1 MMNQTKVEKVLELK
15 HITKKFGDFVA
26 NDDISLTVGRGE
38 IHALLGEN
46 GAGKSTLMNVVFGM
60 YQPDGGAISVYENET
75 KIENPNHAI
84 HLGIGMVH
92 QHFKLIENFTVTENI
107 ILGME
112 PKDGIRINMK
122 AAVKE
127 VSDISTKYG
136 LKVNPT
142 SKIEDLPVG
151 MQQKVEILKCL
162 YRGANLLIFDE
173 PTAVL
178 TPDEIGELLQIMKK
192 LVAEGKSII
201 LITHKLNEIMKVAD
215 KCTVIR
221 KGKFI
226 ASVDVAETNEEQ
238 LAELMVGKNL
248 SREIEKAAYNPQ
260 ATVLEI
266 TNLTSF
272 SASKKRIL
280 DDVNL
285 TVAAGEILGI
295 AGVDGNGQS
304 ELVEA
309 IVKMRA
315 FDEGDVL
322 INGVSIKEKSTRE
335 IYESGVSYVPADRH
349 KHGLVLDND
358 IAENLILIEYYK
370 EKHNQ
375 GIRLDKV
382 RMYEEARE
390 AMQNFDIRA
399 ENEYTVVRGMSG
411 GNQQKVI
418 LSREISREPKLLI
431 IVQPTRG
438 LDIGAIDF
446 IHRQIVRLRDKGV
459 AILLVS
465 FELEEILTLSD
476 RIAIIFDGKIV
487 GETKPETTN
496 DRELGLM
503 MAGKGSGEE

>member
-1 MMNQTKVEKVLELK
+1 MEQKRVEKVLELK
-15 HITKKFGDFVA
+15 HITKKFGNFVA
-26 NDDISLTVGRGE
+26 NDDVSLTVRRGE

-60 YQPDGGAISVYENET
+60 YQPEEGSISVYENKT

-107 ILGME
+107 IIGME
-112 PKDGIRINMK
+112 PKDGVRLNMK

-127 VSDISTKYG
+127 VQKISEKYG
-136 LKVNPT
+136 LKVDPN

-178 TPDEIGELLQIMKK
+178 TPDEIGELLQVMQK

-215 KCTVIR
+215 KCTIIR
-221 KGKFI
+221 KGKYI
-226 ASVDVAETNEEQ
+226 ATVDIKDSNKEE
-238 LAELMVGKNL
+238 LAEMMIGKNI
-248 SREIEKAAYNPQ
+248 SREIDKEAYSPKQN
-260 ATVLEI
+260 VLEI
-266 TNLTSF
+266 KNLTMLGS
-272 SASKKRIL
+272 SKKKVLNNI
-280 DDVNL
+280 NL
-285 TVAAGEILGI
+285 TVAAGEIVGI
-295 AGVDGNGQS
+295 AGVDGNGQM
-304 ELVEA
+304 ELAEA
-309 IVKMRA
+309 IIKMRD
-315 FDEGDVL
+315 FEEGDIL
-322 INGVSIKEKSTRE
+322 INGVSQKDKSTRE

-349 KHGLVLDND
+349 KHGLVLEND

-370 EKHNQ
+370 EKYNQ
-375 GIRLDKV
+375 GIKLNKAL
-382 RMYEEARE
+382 MYEEART
-390 AMQNFDIRA
+390 AMENYDIRA
-399 ENEYTVVRGMSG
+399 ENEYTIVRGMSG

-418 LSREISREPKLLI
+418 LSREISRDPELLI

-446 IHRQIVRLRDKGV
+446 IHRQVVRLRDKGV
-459 AILLVS
+459 AVLLIS

-476 RIAIIFDGKIV
+476 RIDIIFDGQIV
-487 GETKPETTN
+487 GQTKPTETN

-503 MAGKGSGEE
+503 MAGKGSGDE

>member
-1 MMNQTKVEKVLELK
+1 MEQKRVEKVLELK
-15 HITKKFGDFVA
+15 HITKRFGNFVA
-26 NDDISLTVGRGE
+26 NDDVSLTVRRGE

-60 YQPDGGAISVYENET
+60 YQPEEGTISVYENET

-107 ILGME
+107 IIGME
-112 PKDGIRINMK
+112 PKNGIRLNMK
-122 AAVKE
+122 AAIKE
-127 VSDISTKYG
+127 VRNISEKYG
-136 LKVNPT
+136 LKVDPN

-178 TPDEIGELLQIMKK
+178 TPDEIGELLQVMQK

-221 KGKFI
+221 KGKYI
-226 ASVDVAETNEEQ
+226 GTVDIKDTNKEE
-238 LAELMVGKNL
+238 LAEMMIGKNI
-248 SREIEKAAYNPQ
+248 SREIDKKAYNPQ
-260 ATVLEI
+260 QNILEI
-266 TNLTSF
+266 KNLTML
-272 SASKKRIL
+272 SASKKKLLNNI
-280 DDVNL
+280 NL
-285 TVAAGEILGI
+285 TVASGEVVGI
-295 AGVDGNGQS
+295 AGVDGNGQM
-304 ELVEA
+304 ELAEA
-309 IVKMRA
+309 IIKMRS
-315 FDEGDVL
+315 FQEGDIL
-322 INGVSIKEKSTRE
+322 INGVSQKNKSTRE

-349 KHGLVLDND
+349 KHGLVLEND

-370 EKHNQ
+370 EKYND
-375 GIRLDKV
+375 GIKLNKAL
-382 RMYEEARE
+382 MYEEARE
-390 AMQNFDIRA
+390 AMKNYDVRA
-399 ENEYTVVRGMSG
+399 ENERTIVRGMSG

-418 LSREISREPKLLI
+418 LSREISRNPELLI

-446 IHRQIVRLRDKGV
+446 IHREVVRLRDKGV
-459 AILLVS
+459 AILLIS

-476 RIAIIFDGKIV
+476 RIDIIFDGQIV
-487 GETKPETTN
+487 GQTKPNETN

-503 MAGKGSGEE
+503 MAGKGSGDE

>member
-1 MMNQTKVEKVLELK
+1 MEQKRVEKVLELK
-15 HITKKFGDFVA
+15 HITKRFGNFVA
-26 NDDISLTVGRGE
+26 NDDVSLTVRRGE

-60 YQPDGGAISVYENET
+60 YQPEEGTISVYENET

-107 ILGME
+107 IIGME
-112 PKDGIRINMK
+112 PKKGIRLNMK
-122 AAVKE
+122 AAIKE
-127 VSDISTKYG
+127 VRNISEKYG
-136 LKVNPT
+136 LKVDPN

-178 TPDEIGELLQIMKK
+178 TPDEIGELLQVMQK

-221 KGKFI
+221 KGKYI
-226 ASVDVAETNEEQ
+226 GTVDIKDTNKEE
-238 LAELMVGKNL
+238 LAEMMIGKNI
-248 SREIEKAAYNPQ
+248 SREIDKKAYNPQ
-260 ATVLEI
+260 QNILEI
-266 TNLTSF
+266 KNLTML
-272 SASKKRIL
+272 SASKKKLLNNI
-280 DDVNL
+280 NL
-285 TVAAGEILGI
+285 TVASGEVVGI
-295 AGVDGNGQS
+295 AGVDGNGQM
-304 ELVEA
+304 ELAEA
-309 IVKMRA
+309 IIKMRS
-315 FDEGDVL
+315 FQEGDIL
-322 INGVSIKEKSTRE
+322 INGVSQKNKSTRE

-370 EKHNQ
+370 EKYND
-375 GIRLDKV
+375 GIKLNKAL
-382 RMYEEARE
+382 MYEEARE
-390 AMQNFDIRA
+390 AMKSYDVRA
-399 ENEYTVVRGMSG
+399 ENERTIVRGMSG

-418 LSREISREPKLLI
+418 LSREISRNPELLI

-446 IHRQIVRLRDKGV
+446 IHREVVRLRDKGV
-459 AILLVS
+459 AILLIS

-476 RIAIIFDGKIV
+476 RIDIIFDGQIV
-487 GETKPETTN
+487 GQTKPNETN

-503 MAGKGSGEE
+503 MAGKGSGDE

>member
-1 MMNQTKVEKVLELK
+1 MKQTRVEKVLELK
-15 HITKKFGDFVA
+15 NITKKFGDFVA
-26 NDDISLTVGRGE
+26 NDDISLTIRRGE

-60 YQPDGGAISVYENET
+60 YQPEGGSISVYENET

-92 QHFKLIENFTVTENI
+92 QHFKLIDNFTVTENI
-107 ILGME
+107 IIGME
-112 PKDGIRINMK
+112 PKNGMRLNMK

-127 VSDISTKYG
+127 VRNISEKYG
-136 LKVNPT
+136 LKVDPN

-178 TPDEIGELLQIMKK
+178 TPDEINELLEVMQL

-221 KGKFI
+221 KGKYI
-226 ASVDVAETNEEQ
+226 STVDIEETNKEE
-238 LAELMVGKNL
+238 LAEMMIGKNI
-248 SREIEKAAYNPQ
+248 SREIMKEAYNPKQ
-260 ATVLEI
+260 NVLEI
-266 TNLTSF
+266 KNLTMF
-272 SASKKRIL
+272 GPNKKKVLNNI
-280 DDVNL
+280 NL
-285 TVAAGEILGI
+285 SVAAGEVVGI
-295 AGVDGNGQS
+295 AGVDGNGQT
-304 ELVEA
+304 ELSEA

-315 FDEGDVL
+315 FDEGDIL
-322 INGVSIKEKSTRE
+322 INGVSQKEKTTRE

-349 KHGLVLDND
+349 KHGLVLDNN

-370 EKHNQ
+370 GKYNQ
-375 GIRLDKV
+375 GIKLNKAL
-382 RMYEEARE
+382 MYEEAKE
-390 AMQNFDIRA
+390 AMRNYDIRA
-399 ENEYTVVRGMSG
+399 ENENTIVRGMSG
-411 GNQQKVI
+411 GNQQKII
-418 LSREISREPKLLI
+418 LSREINRNPDLLI

-438 LDIGAIDF
+438 LDVGAIDF
-446 IHRQIVRLRDKGV
+446 IHRQIIRLRDQGV

-476 RIAIIFDGKIV
+476 RIDVIFDGQIIGQTNPK
-487 GETKPETTN
+487 ETN
-496 DRELGLM
+496 DRELGLR
-503 MAGKGSGEE
+503 MAGKGSGEG

>member
-1 MMNQTKVEKVLELK
+1 MEQKRVEKVLELK
-15 HITKKFGDFVA
+15 HITKRFGNFVA
-26 NDDISLTVGRGE
+26 NDDVSLTVRRGE

-60 YQPDGGAISVYENET
+60 YQPEEGSISVYENET

-107 ILGME
+107 IIGME
-112 PKDGIRINMK
+112 PKNGIRLNMK

-127 VSDISTKYG
+127 VRNISEKYG
-136 LKVNPT
+136 LKVDPN

-178 TPDEIGELLQIMKK
+178 TPDEIGELLQVMQT

-201 LITHKLNEIMKVAD
+201 LITHKLNEIMKVAN

-221 KGKFI
+221 KGKYI
-226 ASVDVAETNEEQ
+226 STVDIKNSNKEE
-238 LAELMVGKNL
+238 LAEMMIGKNI
-248 SREIEKAAYNPQ
+248 SREIDKQAYDPKQN
-260 ATVLEI
+260 VLEI
-266 TNLTSF
+266 KNLTMLSP
-272 SASKKRIL
+272 SKKKLLNNI
-280 DDVNL
+280 NL
-285 TVAAGEILGI
+285 TVAAGEVVGI
-295 AGVDGNGQS
+295 AGVDGNGQM
-304 ELVEA
+304 ELAEA
-309 IVKMRA
+309 IVKMRD
-315 FDEGDVL
+315 FQEGDIL
-322 INGVSIKEKSTRE
+322 INGVSQKDKSTRE

-370 EKHNQ
+370 EKYNQ
-375 GIRLDKV
+375 GIKLNKTL
-382 RMYEEARE
+382 MYEEARA
-390 AMQNFDIRA
+390 AMKNYDVRA
-399 ENEYTVVRGMSG
+399 ENERTIVRGMSG

-418 LSREISREPKLLI
+418 LSREIGRDPELLI

-446 IHRQIVRLRDKGV
+446 IHRQVIRLRDKGV
-459 AILLVS
+459 AVLLIS

-476 RIAIIFDGKIV
+476 RIDIIFDGQIV
-487 GETKPETTN
+487 GQTKPNETN

-503 MAGKGSGEE
+503 MAGKGSGDE

>member
-1 MMNQTKVEKVLELK
+1 MEQKRVEKVLELK
-15 HITKKFGDFVA
+15 HITKRFGNFVA
-26 NDDISLTVGRGE
+26 NDDVSLTVRRGE

-60 YQPDGGAISVYENET
+60 YQPEEGTISVYENET

-107 ILGME
+107 IIGME
-112 PKDGIRINMK
+112 PKNGIRLNMK
-122 AAVKE
+122 AAIKE
-127 VSDISTKYG
+127 VRNISEKYG
-136 LKVNPT
+136 LKVDPN

-178 TPDEIGELLQIMKK
+178 TPDEIGELLQVMQK

-221 KGKFI
+221 KGKYI
-226 ASVDVAETNEEQ
+226 GTVDIKDTNKEE
-238 LAELMVGKNL
+238 LAEMMIGKNI
-248 SREIEKAAYNPQ
+248 SREIDKEAYNPQ
-260 ATVLEI
+260 QNILEI
-266 TNLTSF
+266 KNLTML
-272 SASKKRIL
+272 SASKKKLLNNI
-280 DDVNL
+280 NL
-285 TVAAGEILGI
+285 TVASGEVVGI
-295 AGVDGNGQS
+295 AGVDGNGQM
-304 ELVEA
+304 ELAEA
-309 IVKMRA
+309 IIKMRS
-315 FDEGDVL
+315 FQEGDIL
-322 INGVSIKEKSTRE
+322 INGVSQKNKATRE

-370 EKHNQ
+370 EKYND
-375 GIRLDKV
+375 GIKLNKAL
-382 RMYEEARE
+382 MYEEARE
-390 AMQNFDIRA
+390 AMKSYDVRA
-399 ENEYTVVRGMSG
+399 ENERTIVRGMSG

-418 LSREISREPKLLI
+418 LSREISRNPELLI

-446 IHRQIVRLRDKGV
+446 IHREVVRLRDKGV
-459 AILLVS
+459 AILLIS

-476 RIAIIFDGKIV
+476 RIDIIFDGQIV
-487 GETKPETTN
+487 GQTKPNETN

-503 MAGKGSGEE
+503 MAGKGSGDE

>member
-1 MMNQTKVEKVLELK
+1 MEQKRVEKVLELK
-15 HITKKFGDFVA
+15 HITKRFGNFVA
-26 NDDISLTVGRGE
+26 NDDVSLTVRRGE

-60 YQPDGGAISVYENET
+60 YQPEEGTISVYENEM

-107 ILGME
+107 IIGME
-112 PKDGIRINMK
+112 PKNGIRLNMK
-122 AAVKE
+122 AAIKE
-127 VSDISTKYG
+127 VRNISEKYG
-136 LKVNPT
+136 LKVDPN

-178 TPDEIGELLQIMKK
+178 TPDEIGELLQVMQK

-221 KGKFI
+221 KGKYI
-226 ASVDVAETNEEQ
+226 GTVDTKESSKEE
-238 LAELMVGKNL
+238 LAEMMIGKNI
-248 SREIEKAAYNPQ
+248 SREIDKEAYNPQ
-260 ATVLEI
+260 QNILEI
-266 TNLTSF
+266 KNLTML
-272 SASKKRIL
+272 SASKKKLLNNI
-280 DDVNL
+280 NL
-285 TVAAGEILGI
+285 TVASGEVVGI
-295 AGVDGNGQS
+295 AGVDGNGQM
-304 ELVEA
+304 ELAEA
-309 IVKMRA
+309 IIKMRS
-315 FDEGDVL
+315 FQEGDIL
-322 INGVSIKEKSTRE
+322 INGVSQKNKATRE

-370 EKHNQ
+370 EKYND
-375 GIRLDKV
+375 GIKLNKAL
-382 RMYEEARE
+382 MYEEARE
-390 AMQNFDIRA
+390 AMKSYDVRA
-399 ENEYTVVRGMSG
+399 ENERTIVRGMSG

-418 LSREISREPKLLI
+418 LSREISRNPELLI

-446 IHRQIVRLRDKGV
+446 IHREVVRLRDKGV
-459 AILLVS
+459 AILLIS

-476 RIAIIFDGKIV
+476 RIDIIFDGQIV
-487 GETKPETTN
+487 GQTKPNETN

-503 MAGKGSGEE
+503 MAGKGSGDE

>member
-1 MMNQTKVEKVLELK
+1 MEQKRVEKVLELK
-15 HITKKFGDFVA
+15 NITKKFGNFVA
-26 NDDISLTVGRGE
+26 NDDISLTVRRGE

-60 YQPDGGAISVYENET
+60 YQPEEGSISVYENET

-92 QHFKLIENFTVTENI
+92 QHFKLIETFTVTENI
-107 ILGME
+107 IIGME
-112 PKDGIRINMK
+112 PKKGIRLNMK
-122 AAVKE
+122 AAINEVK
-127 VSDISTKYG
+127 DISEKYG
-136 LKVNPT
+136 LKVDPN

-178 TPDEIGELLQIMKK
+178 TPDEIGELLQVMQT

-221 KGKFI
+221 KGKYI
-226 ASVDVAETNEEQ
+226 GTVNIKESNKEE
-238 LAELMVGKNL
+238 LAEMMIGKNI
-248 SREIEKAAYNPQ
+248 SREIDKKLYNPKKN
-260 ATVLEI
+260 VLEI
-266 TNLTSF
+266 KNLTMLS
-272 SASKKRIL
+272 SSKKKIL
-280 DDVNL
+280 NNINL
-285 TVAAGEILGI
+285 TVAAGEIVGI
-295 AGVDGNGQS
+295 AGVDGNGQM
-304 ELVEA
+304 ELTEA
-309 IVKMRA
+309 IIKMRE
-315 FDEGDVL
+315 FDEGEIL
-322 INGVSIKEKSTRE
+322 INGVSQKNKTTRE

-370 EKHNQ
+370 EKYNQ
-375 GIRLDKV
+375 GIKLNKAL
-382 RMYEEARE
+382 MYEEAKE
-390 AMQNFDIRA
+390 AMVNYDVRA
-399 ENEYTVVRGMSG
+399 ENERTIVRGMSG

-418 LSREISREPKLLI
+418 LSREISRDPELLI

-459 AILLVS
+459 AVLLIS

-476 RIAIIFDGKIV
+476 RIDIIFDGQIV
-487 GETKPETTN
+487 GQTKPDETN

-503 MAGKGSGEE
+503 MAGKGSGDE

>member
-1 MMNQTKVEKVLELK
+1 MEQKRVEKVLELK
-15 HITKKFGDFVA
+15 NITKKFGNFVA
-26 NDDISLTVGRGE
+26 NDDISLTVRRGE

-60 YQPDGGAISVYENET
+60 YQPEEGSISVYENET

-92 QHFKLIENFTVTENI
+92 QHFKLIETFTVTENI
-107 ILGME
+107 IIGME
-112 PKDGIRINMK
+112 PKKGIRLNMK
-122 AAVKE
+122 AAINEVK
-127 VSDISTKYG
+127 DISEKYG
-136 LKVNPT
+136 LKVDPN

-178 TPDEIGELLQIMKK
+178 TPDEIGELLQVMQK

-221 KGKFI
+221 KGKYI
-226 ASVDVAETNEEQ
+226 GTVDIKESNKEE
-238 LAELMVGKNL
+238 LAEMMIGKNI
-248 SREIEKAAYNPQ
+248 SREIDKKLYNPKEN
-260 ATVLEI
+260 VLEI
-266 TNLTSF
+266 KNLTMLS
-272 SASKKRIL
+272 SSKKKIL
-280 DDVNL
+280 NNINL
-285 TVAAGEILGI
+285 TVAAGEIVGI
-295 AGVDGNGQS
+295 AGVDGNGQM
-304 ELVEA
+304 ELTEA
-309 IVKMRA
+309 IIKMRE
-315 FDEGDVL
+315 FDEGEIL
-322 INGVSIKEKSTRE
+322 INGVSQKNKTTRE

-370 EKHNQ
+370 EKYNQ
-375 GIRLDKV
+375 GIKLNKAL
-382 RMYEEARE
+382 MYEEAKE
-390 AMQNFDIRA
+390 AMVNYDVRA
-399 ENEYTVVRGMSG
+399 ENERTIVRGMSG

-418 LSREISREPKLLI
+418 LSREISRDPELLI

-446 IHRQIVRLRDKGV
+446 IHRQVVRLRDKGV
-459 AILLVS
+459 AVLLIS

-476 RIAIIFDGKIV
+476 RIDIIFDGQIV
-487 GETKPETTN
+487 GQTKPDETN

-503 MAGKGSGEE
+503 MAGKGSGDE

>member
-1 MMNQTKVEKVLELK
+1 MEQKRVEKVLELK
-15 HITKKFGDFVA
+15 HITKRFGNFVA
-26 NDDISLTVGRGE
+26 NDDVSLTVRRGE

-60 YQPDGGAISVYENET
+60 YQPEEGTISVYENET

-107 ILGME
+107 IIGME
-112 PKDGIRINMK
+112 PKNGIRLNMK

-127 VSDISTKYG
+127 VRNISEKYG
-136 LKVNPT
+136 LKVDPN

-178 TPDEIGELLQIMKK
+178 TPDEIGELLQVMQK

-221 KGKFI
+221 KGKYI
-226 ASVDVAETNEEQ
+226 GTVDIKDTNKEE
-238 LAELMVGKNL
+238 LAEMMIGKNI
-248 SREIEKAAYNPQ
+248 SREIDKKAYNPQ
-260 ATVLEI
+260 QNILEI
-266 TNLTSF
+266 KNLTML
-272 SASKKRIL
+272 SASKKKLLNNI
-280 DDVNL
+280 NL
-285 TVAAGEILGI
+285 TVASGEVVGI
-295 AGVDGNGQS
+295 AGVDGNGQM
-304 ELVEA
+304 ELAEA
-309 IVKMRA
+309 IIKMRS
-315 FDEGDVL
+315 FQEGDIL
-322 INGVSIKEKSTRE
+322 INGVSQKNKSTRE

-370 EKHNQ
+370 TKYND
-375 GIRLDKV
+375 GIKLNKAF
-382 RMYEEARE
+382 MYEEARA
-390 AMQNFDIRA
+390 AMKTYDVRA
-399 ENEYTVVRGMSG
+399 ENERTIVRGMSG

-418 LSREISREPKLLI
+418 LSREISRDPELLI

-446 IHRQIVRLRDKGV
+446 IHREVVRLRDKGV
-459 AILLVS
+459 AILLIS

-476 RIAIIFDGKIV
+476 RIDIIFDGQIV
-487 GETKPETTN
+487 GQTKPNETN

-503 MAGKGSGEE
+503 MAGKGSGDE

>member
-1 MMNQTKVEKVLELK
+1 MEQKRVEKVLELK
-15 HITKKFGDFVA
+15 HITKRFGNFVA
-26 NDDISLTVGRGE
+26 NDDVSLTVRRGE

-60 YQPDGGAISVYENET
+60 YQPEEGTISVYENET

-107 ILGME
+107 IIGME
-112 PKDGIRINMK
+112 PKKGIRLNMK
-122 AAVKE
+122 AAIKE
-127 VSDISTKYG
+127 VRNISEKYG
-136 LKVNPT
+136 LKVDPN

-178 TPDEIGELLQIMKK
+178 TPDEIGELLQVMQK

-221 KGKFI
+221 KGKYI
-226 ASVDVAETNEEQ
+226 GTVDIKKTNKEE
-238 LAELMVGKNL
+238 LAEMMIGKNI
-248 SREIEKAAYNPQ
+248 SREIDKEAYNPQ
-260 ATVLEI
+260 QNILEI
-266 TNLTSF
+266 KNLTML
-272 SASKKRIL
+272 SASKKKLLNNI
-280 DDVNL
+280 NL
-285 TVAAGEILGI
+285 TVASGEVVGI
-295 AGVDGNGQS
+295 AGVDGNGQM
-304 ELVEA
+304 ELAEA
-309 IVKMRA
+309 IIKMRS
-315 FDEGDVL
+315 FQEGDIL
-322 INGVSIKEKSTRE
+322 INGVSQKNKATRE

-370 EKHNQ
+370 EKYND
-375 GIRLDKV
+375 GIKLNKAL
-382 RMYEEARE
+382 MYEEARE
-390 AMQNFDIRA
+390 AMKSYDVRA
-399 ENEYTVVRGMSG
+399 ENERTIVRGMSG

-418 LSREISREPKLLI
+418 LSREISRNPELLI

-446 IHRQIVRLRDKGV
+446 IHREVVRLRDKGV
-459 AILLVS
+459 AILLIS

-476 RIAIIFDGKIV
+476 RIDIIFDGQIV
-487 GETKPETTN
+487 GQTKPNETN

-503 MAGKGSGEE
+503 MAGKGSGDE

>member
-1 MMNQTKVEKVLELK
+1 MMDQMKVNKVLELK

-60 YQPDGGAISVYENET
+60 YQPDGGVISVYENET
-75 KIENPNHAI
+75 EIENPNHAI

-92 QHFKLIENFTVTENI
+92 QHFKLIDNFTVTENI

-112 PKDGIRINMK
+112 PKNGIRINMK
-122 AAVKE
+122 EAVKE
-127 VSDISTKYG
+127 VRDISTKYG
-136 LKVNPT
+136 LKVDPT

-201 LITHKLNEIMKVAD
+201 LITHKLKEIMKVAD
-215 KCTVIR
+215 TCTVIR

-226 ASVDVAETNEEQ
+226 ASVDVADTNEEE

-248 SREIEKAAYNPQ
+248 SREIEKEAYQPQ
-260 ATVLEI
+260 TTVLEI
-266 TNLTSF
+266 KHLTSF

-280 DDVNL
+280 DDINL
-285 TVAAGEILGI
+285 TVAAGEIFGI

-315 FDEGDVL
+315 FDEGEIL

-370 EKHNQ
+370 KKYNQ
-375 GIRLDKV
+375 GIKLDKE

-390 AMQNFDIRA
+390 AMQNYDIRA
-399 ENEYTVVRGMSG
+399 ENEYTIVRGMSG

-418 LSREISREPKLLI
+418 LSREISRDPKLLI

-476 RIAIIFDGKIV
+476 RIGIIFDGKIV
-487 GETKPETTN
+487 GETKPDATN

>member
-1 MMNQTKVEKVLELK
+1 MEQKYVGKVLELK
-15 HITKKFGDFVA
+15 HITKKFGNFVA
-26 NDDISLTVGRGE
+26 NDDISLHVRSGE

-46 GAGKSTLMNVVFGM
+46 GAGKSTLMNIVFGM
-60 YQPDGGAISVYENET
+60 YQPEGGSISICENET
-75 KIENPNHAI
+75 KIKNPNHAI

-107 ILGME
+107 IIGME
-112 PKDGIRINMK
+112 PKNGMRLNMK

-127 VSDISTKYG
+127 VKALSEKYG
-136 LKVNPT
+136 LKVDPN
-142 SKIEDLPVG
+142 SKIEDLSVG

-178 TPDEIGELLQIMKK
+178 TPDEIGELLHVMQT

-221 KGKFI
+221 KGKYI
-226 ASVDVAETNEEQ
+226 STVDIKDTNKEE
-238 LAELMVGKNL
+238 LAEMMIGKTI
-248 SREIEKAAYNPQ
+248 SREIVKEDYCPKQNI
-260 ATVLEI
+260 LEI
-266 TNLTSF
+266 RNLTMLS
-272 SASKKRIL
+272 SSKKKIL
-280 DDVNL
+280 NNINL
-285 TVAAGEILGI
+285 SVASGEIVGI
-295 AGVDGNGQS
+295 AGVDGNGQT

-315 FDEGDVL
+315 FDEGDIL
-322 INGVSIKEKSTRE
+322 INGTSQKAKTTRE

-349 KHGLVLDND
+349 KHGLVLDNN

-370 EKHNQ
+370 EKYNQ
-375 GIRLDKV
+375 GIKLNKTL
-382 RMYEEARE
+382 MYEKARE
-390 AMQNFDIRA
+390 AMVHYDIRA
-399 ENEYTVVRGMSG
+399 ENEHTIVRGMSG

-418 LSREISREPKLLI
+418 LSREISRAPELLI

-446 IHRQIVRLRDKGV
+446 IHRQIIRLRDKGV

-476 RIAIIFDGKIV
+476 RINVIFDGQIV
-487 GETKPETTN
+487 GKTTANETN

-503 MAGKGSGEE
+503 MAGKGSGEK